1 MTHVRVT
8 GKSVK
13 ANRTMKGLR
22 PGPMPTV
29 AKVTVRV
36 PPFDIYTGSIPG
48 PTFGTVTSAL
58 GDTSKYTSYQAV
70 YDEYRIVR
78 VRVRFVNQYNNATLS
93 STVLD
98 TASGRFAACIDW
110 DDAVTPTGYP
120 DILNHQNV
128 ETGNWLHAYSFDYV
142 PKALL
147 GANTGSVIAGAPVSK
162 PWLDTAQPAILHYG
176 IKWMIDPDTYGVL
189 VNPIFSVW
197 AEYDLEFRNPT

>member
-1 MTHVRVT
+1 
-8 GKSVK
+8 
-13 ANRTMKGLR
+13 
-22 PGPMPTV
+22 MPTV

-36 PPFDIYTGSIPG
+36 PPFDISTNAVLGQS
-48 PTFGTVTSAL
+48 FGTVTSAL

-78 VRVRFVNQYNNATLS
+78 VRVRFVNMYNNVTVATP
-93 STVLD
+93 TN
-98 TASGRFAACIDW
+98 TNTGGRFTACIDW

-147 GANTGSVIAGAPVSK
+147 GASTGSVIAGAPVSK

-176 IKWMIDPDTYGVL
+176 IKWLIDPDNFTGLSV
-189 VNPIFSVW
+189 PIFSVW